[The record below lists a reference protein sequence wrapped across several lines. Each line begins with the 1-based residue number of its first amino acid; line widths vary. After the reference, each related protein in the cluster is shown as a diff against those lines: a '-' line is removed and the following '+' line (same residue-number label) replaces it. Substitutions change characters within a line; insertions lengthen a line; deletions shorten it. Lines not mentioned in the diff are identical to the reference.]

1 MPPKRYKPQ
10 RRIKPKHS
18 RLKKVLRNRFF
29 WFGLLGLVVM
39 IGVFYGIFFTP
50 FLKIKNIKIEGVQK
64 VSSDSVQ
71 EVVKEYIP
79 KRFIF
84 FEINNFFLV
93 NVKEVSKEVKA
104 AFPGIDT
111 VVVDTLFPNKVKII
125 VQERGK
131 VAIWCQQ
138 KNYTVEIAEEGQTT
152 RSFQQCFALDNNGV
166 VFEEKEPEQE
176 VIIHNEEESAVL
188 GEQVM
193 KPEALSKLLLFQKEI
208 DSLPLFQEVGLRV
221 ISFTVVAEER
231 VHAKISEGWEAYLNP
246 TENLDW
252 QTTKLKLVLEQEIP
266 FDKRPFLEYIDLRFG
281 DQAYIKYRE

>member
-1 MPPKRYKPQ
+1 
-10 RRIKPKHS
+10 
-18 RLKKVLRNRFF
+18 
-29 WFGLLGLVVM
+29 M

-50 FLKIKNIKIEGVQK
+50 FLKIKHIKIEGVQK

-104 AFPGIDT
+104 AFPEIET

-138 KNYTVEIAEEGQTT
+138 KNYTVEFSEGEGVA
-152 RSFQQCFALDNNGV
+152 RSFRQCFALDNNGV

-176 VIIHNEEESAVL
+176 VIIHNEKESAVL

-252 QTTKLKLVLEQEIP
+252 QTTKLKLVLQQEIP